1 MLVSFFAIRH
11 RTLLHFPWPLCMVRL
26 SFSFHLHAKFSACVC
41 FLVIWHNEKKIVSN
55 STTDWKD
62 RGPSQRTLSRR
73 GRERRNQRKKKSN
86 FLLVDSFTTF
96 FDWQKDVLTQL
107 RRKVTYNLIPMLRRL
122 PSSPWHIQTQ
132 QQALLETHIK
142 SSTVDRQRQVKA
154 THKEYGCIDVDIS
167 CCVM

>member
-1 MLVSFFAIRH
+1 MKRKLFPTQRQIE
-11 RTLLHFPWPLCMVRL
+11 RTVGQ
-26 SFSFHLHAKFSACVC
+26 V
-41 FLVIWHNEKKIVSN
+41 NERCQDEEK
-55 STTDWKD
+55 
-62 RGPSQRTLSRR
+62 
-73 GRERRNQRKKKSN
+73 RRNQRKKKSN

-122 PSSPWHIQTQ
+122 PSPWHIQTQ

-154 THKEYGCIDVDIS
+154 THKEYTDVSTWIS
-167 CCVM
+167 AAVCNVNWRSKCECRVSNWKWLKQELCLHSSTS